1 VKASDDADAIR
12 DAARAALIEAES
24 EYQRTRYDDYVA
36 RIIRDASIVKAH
48 RAGIPQKEISKLVG
62 DMGQPNV
69 ARVQRREQQRTF
81 TRRDVVAG
89 GMLAPDDALE
99 RSGLG
104 PADFM
109 RAVRDGRLQPKST
122 GYTGVWAF
130 LPEDVDACRFS
141 GHGA

>member
-1 VKASDDADAIR
+1 MLICMRGSDDADAIR

-48 RAGIPQKEISKLVG
+48 RAGVSQKEISRLVG

-69 ARVQRREQQRTF
+69 ARVQRREQQRAI
-81 TRRDVVAG
+81 TRREVVPD

-109 RAVRDGRLQPKST
+109 RAVRDGRLRPKPT
-122 GYTGVWAF
+122 GYPGVWAF
-130 LPEDVDACRFS
+130 LPEDVDACNP
-141 GHGA
+141 